1 MPGDTWR
8 CLETFL
14 VVIIWRMI
22 LSEWV
27 GSRDGTNHVTV
38 HKRLTP
44 KMNHP
49 AANVN
54 SAEAALVW
62 RKPRAGFLH
71 RSLSGYKHLCAAAE
85 VVPSLCVLM
94 CYARRE
100 MPPRRA
106 GVRRD

>member
-1 MPGDTWR
+1 
-8 CLETFL
+8 
-14 VVIIWRMI
+14 MI

-71 RSLSGYKHLCAAAE
+71 WSLSGYKHLCAAE